1 MDSWQIITQDKRKKQ
16 NVIWASG
23 NGKEEF
29 LRFMQYAL
37 DNMSNPEKLILLN
50 PRNGVAYD
58 AYAMAVGLYGM
69 RKRTHDERMNDVQTW
84 HYQMQV

>member
-1 MDSWQIITQDKRKKQ
+1 MADWQIITQDKRKKQ

-23 NGKEEF
+23 NSKEDF

-37 DNMSNPEKLILLN
+37 DSMSNPEKLILLN
-50 PRNGVAYD
+50 PQNGVTYD
-58 AYAMAVGLYGM
+58 AYAVATLLYGM

-84 HYQMQV
+84 H